1 MIPGE
6 SITTQY
12 RLIILYVHIRRWREK
27 KNKGWGNPRITWQN
41 LRAKKQVLSK
51 NNMVKEGKW
60 GLDKDANR
68 FG

>member
-1 MIPGE
+1 MAG
-6 SITTQY
+6 
-12 RLIILYVHIRRWREK
+12 K